1 MVATKMYEL
10 GAKANLI
17 RTLYMYGLRQAA
29 KVGPENV
36 FDYSIGNPSV
46 PPPQAVQD
54 AIVELA
60 TKYSPMEINSYT
72 PAMGLPEVRQGL
84 SDYMNATYGA
94 HTTAD
99 SFYLTCGASA
109 SLAIIMKALIEQ
121 EGDEVIII
129 APYYPEYK
137 TFVTIPGGKVVIVP
151 PDTKHFQLDLKKLAE
166 AITPRI
172 KAVLINSPNNPSG
185 TVYSAET
192 MEKLGAL
199 LTEKSEELGRP
210 IYLISDEPYREIVY
224 DGLPVLY
231 VPKFYKNSIIL
242 YSYSKSLSLPG
253 NRAGYILVP
262 EDVDGG
268 RDIYIAV
275 CGAGRALG
283 FVNMPNLYQHVIL
296 KCMGMTSDFSVYDQN
311 RMTLYNNLTQMGFD
325 CVYPSGAFYL
335 FVKAPDGDDMQ
346 MMENGKKLN
355 LLLVPGTGFGCPGYV
370 RISYCKQ
377 PAMIERSLS
386 AFQKLRDM
394 YEI

>member
-17 RTLYMYGLRQAA
+17 RTLYMFGLQQAE
-29 KVGPENV
+29 KVGEENV

-46 PPPQAVQD
+46 PPPQAVSD

-72 PAMGLPEVRQGL
+72 PAMGLPKVRQGL
-84 SDYMNATYGA
+84 ADYMNQTYGA
-94 HTTAD
+94 DLKAD
-99 SFYLTCGASA
+99 NFYLTCGASA

-121 EGDEVIII
+121 DGDEVIII

-137 TFVTIPGGKVVIVP
+137 TFVTVPGGKAVIVP
-151 PDTKHFQLDLKKLAE
+151 PDTKHFQLDMEKLAA
-166 AITPRI
+166 AITPRT

-185 TVYSAET
+185 MVYSAET
-192 MEKLGAL
+192 LTKLGNL
-199 LTEKSEELGRP
+199 LREKSQELGHP

-224 DGLPVLY
+224 DNIPILY
-231 VPKFYKNSIIL
+231 VPKFYKDTIIL

-262 EDVDGG
+262 EGVEDGK
-268 RDIYIAV
+268 AV
-275 CGAGRALG
+275 YTAVIGAGRALG

-296 KCMGMTSDFSVYDQN
+296 KCMGMTSDFSVYDRN
-311 RMTLYNNLTQMGFD
+311 RKTLYNNLSEMGFD

-335 FVKAPDGDDMQ
+335 FMKAPDGDDMQ
-346 MMENGKKLN
+346 LMENGKKIN
-355 LLLVPGTGFGCPGYV
+355 LLLVPGTGFGCPGYA

-377 PAMIERSLS
+377 PDMIERSLP

-394 YEI
+394 YK

>member
-17 RTLYMYGLRQAA
+17 RTLYMFGLQQAE
-29 KVGPENV
+29 KVGEENV

-46 PPPQAVQD
+46 PPPQAVSD

-72 PAMGLPEVRQGL
+72 PAMGLPKVRQGL
-84 SDYMNATYGA
+84 ADYMNQTYGA
-94 HTTAD
+94 DLKAD
-99 SFYLTCGASA
+99 NFYLTCGASA

-121 EGDEVIII
+121 DGDEVIII

-137 TFVTIPGGKVVIVP
+137 TFVTVPGGKVVIVP
-151 PDTKHFQLDLKKLAE
+151 PDTKHFQLDIEKLEA
-166 AITPRI
+166 AITPRT

-185 TVYSAET
+185 MVYSAET
-192 MEKLGAL
+192 LTKLGDL
-199 LTEKSEELGRP
+199 LREKSQELGHP

-224 DGLPVLY
+224 DNIPILY
-231 VPKFYKNSIIL
+231 VPKFYKDTIIL

-262 EDVDGG
+262 GGVEDGKDV
-268 RDIYIAV
+268 YTAV
-275 CGAGRALG
+275 IGAGRALG

-296 KCMGMTSDFSVYDQN
+296 KCMGMTSDFSVYDRN
-311 RMTLYNNLTQMGFD
+311 RKTLYNNLSEMGFD

-335 FVKAPDGDDMQ
+335 FMKAPDGDDMQ
-346 MMENGKKLN
+346 LMENGKKIN
-355 LLLVPGTGFGCPGYV
+355 LLLVPGTGFGRPGYA

-377 PAMIERSLS
+377 SDMIKRSLP

-394 YEI
+394 YK